1 MHCLGNTTESCRFLT
16 GVRSRYL
23 VLKKTSYLEE
33 YDEEIVERGYDNVL
47 FTEWIRRSS
56 GVVVRE

>member
-16 GVRSRYL
+16 GVRSRYF
-23 VLKKTSYLEE
+23 VLQKTSYLEE

>member
-1 MHCLGNTTESCRFLT
+1 M
-16 GVRSRYL
+16 
-23 VLKKTSYLEE
+23 LKKTSYLEE